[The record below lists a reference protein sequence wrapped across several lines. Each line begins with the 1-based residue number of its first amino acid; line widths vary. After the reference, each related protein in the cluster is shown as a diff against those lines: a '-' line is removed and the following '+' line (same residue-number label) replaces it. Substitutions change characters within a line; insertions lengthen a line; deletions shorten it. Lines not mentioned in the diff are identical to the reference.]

1 MRVDALVHRAVEA
14 LDDSRGRASDVAA
27 ELALVLSVSEQ
38 HARRVV
44 DLSATLV
51 RRLPQTLA
59 AMESG
64 VLDSCRASKVASAT
78 AWLDDEQARQV
89 DSTISSKL
97 AGKNPHQVRRV
108 ATYWA
113 MKADPEGA
121 ARRASVRRAE
131 RSVQLLPGDDGMSTL
146 LADLP
151 AEVASSA
158 YARIDRMAR
167 TLRGTN
173 ESRTLD
179 QLRADVLAELL
190 LGTNTDGSGAKAD
203 VHVYVDLT
211 TLAGLNDNPA
221 QLAGYGPVPASV
233 AREIAH
239 QPSSTWRRIVTD
251 PLTGAPVDVGR
262 HRYRPPAV
270 TDEFVRVR
278 DRECRFPSCHRPAH
292 FGDNDHHIP
301 WSAQGSTSHSNLVN
315 LCRRHHRLKDRP
327 GWTYRL
333 HPDTGAVTIT
343 TPSGATYTSDPEPLH
358 DPPPLQRPG
367 ALRYEEDPV
376 TRENTT
382 EPGDGGEPSSRRRGL
397 GIGTRTCWPARD
409 GHGLA

>member
-1 MRVDALVHRAVEA
+1 MGNSLLGQQIRDQILALNQVKMRADALLHRAVSL
-14 LDDSRGRASDVAA
+14 LDEDLGHTPDAAA
-27 ELALVLSVSEQ
+27 ELALLLSVSEQ
-38 HARRVV
+38 HARRVL
-44 DLSATLV
+44 DLSTVLV
-51 RRLPQTLA
+51 HRLPQTLT

-64 VLDSCRASKVASAT
+64 VLDSYRAYKVASAT
-78 AWLDDEQARQV
+78 AWLDDEQAREV
-89 DSTISSKL
+89 DSAVAPKL
-97 AGKNPHQVRRV
+97 EGKNPHQVRRV

-121 ARRASVRRAE
+121 ARRAAVRRSE
-131 RSVQLLPGDDGMSTL
+131 RSVQLLPDEDGMSTL

-179 QLRADVLAELL
+179 QLRADVFAELL
-190 LGTNTDGSGAKAD
+190 LGSHTAGSGAKAD

-221 QLAGYGPVPASV
+221 QLAGYGPIPGSV
-233 AREIAH
+233 AWEIAH
-239 QPSSTWRRIVTD
+239 QPSSTWQRIVTD

-262 HRYRPPAV
+262 QRYRPPAV

-292 FGDNDHHIP
+292 FGDNDHHTP
-301 WSAQGSTSHSNLVN
+301 WNREGTTNKANLVN

-327 GWTYRL
+327 GWTYHLKRE
-333 HPDTGAVTIT
+333 TGAVTVT
-343 TPSGATYTSDPEPLH
+343 TPTGGTYTSHPEPLH
-358 DPPPLQRPG
+358 DPP
-367 ALRYEEDPV
+367 
-376 TRENTT
+376 
-382 EPGDGGEPSSRRRGL
+382 
-397 GIGTRTCWPARD
+397 W
-409 GHGLA
+409 

>member
-1 MRVDALVHRAVEA
+1 MGDSLLGQQILARIEGLNRLKMWVDASLHRTIEE
-14 LDDSRGRASDVAA
+14 LDDFRGHAPDVAA

-38 HARRVV
+38 HARRVL
-44 DLSATLV
+44 DLSTALV
-51 RRLPQTLA
+51 HRLPRTLA

-64 VLDSCRASKVASAT
+64 VVDSFRASKVAAAT
-78 AWLDDEQARQV
+78 AWLSDSQAREV
-89 DSTISSKL
+89 DSTVAPKL

-108 ATYWA
+108 ASYWA
-113 MKADPEGA
+113 MRADPDGA
-121 ARRASVRRAE
+121 ARRADHRRTE

-167 TLRGTN
+167 TLRGSN

-179 QLRADVLAELL
+179 QLRADVFAELL
-190 LGTNTDGSGAKAD
+190 LGSNTDGSGAKAN

-233 AREIAH
+233 ARQIAD

-251 PLTGAPVDVGR
+251 PLTGAPIDVGR
-262 HRYRPPAV
+262 RRYRPPAV

-278 DRECRFPSCHRPAH
+278 DRECRFPWCHRPAH
-292 FGDNDHHIP
+292 FGDNDHHTP
-301 WSAQGSTSHSNLVN
+301 WQHDGSTEPSNLVN
-315 LCRRHHRLKDRP
+315 YCRRHHLLKDRP

-333 HPDTGAVTIT
+333 HPTTEAVTVT
-343 TPSGATYTSDPEPLH
+343 TPSGATYTSRPEPLH
-358 DPPPLQRPG
+358 DPPF
-367 ALRYEEDPV
+367 
-376 TRENTT
+376 
-382 EPGDGGEPSSRRRGL
+382 
-397 GIGTRTCWPARD
+397 
-409 GHGLA
+409 

>member
-1 MRVDALVHRAVEA
+1 M
-14 LDDSRGRASDVAA
+14 
-27 ELALVLSVSEQ
+27 
-38 HARRVV
+38 
-44 DLSATLV
+44 
-51 RRLPQTLA
+51 
-59 AMESG
+59 
-64 VLDSCRASKVASAT
+64 
-78 AWLDDEQARQV
+78 
-89 DSTISSKL
+89 
-97 AGKNPHQVRRV
+97 RRV

-113 MKADPEGA
+113 MKTDPDGA
-121 ARRASVRRAE
+121 AQRADHRRAE

-179 QLRADVLAELL
+179 QLRADVFAELL
-190 LGTNTDGSGAKAD
+190 LGSHTERSGAKAD

-251 PLTGAPVDVGR
+251 PLTGSPIDVGR
-262 HRYRPPAV
+262 RRYRPPAV

-278 DRECRFPSCHRPAH
+278 DRECRFPACHRPAH
-292 FGDNDHHIP
+292 FGDNDHHTP
-301 WSAQGSTSHSNLVN
+301 WNRHGNTDHTNLVN
-315 LCRRHHRLKDRP
+315 YCRRRHHRLKNRP
-327 GWTYRL
+327 GWTYHL
-333 HPDTGAVTIT
+333 HRETAAVTVT
-343 TPSGATYTSDPEPLH
+343 TPSGYTYTSEPEPLH
-358 DPPPLQRPG
+358 DPPPF
-367 ALRYEEDPV
+367 
-376 TRENTT
+376 
-382 EPGDGGEPSSRRRGL
+382 
-397 GIGTRTCWPARD
+397 
-409 GHGLA
+409 

>member
-1 MRVDALVHRAVEA
+1 MGDSLLDQQILTQIEGLNRLKMRAEALLHRAVNS
-14 LDDSRGRASDVAA
+14 LDEHRGHAPDVVA

-38 HARRVV
+38 HARRMV
-44 DLSATLV
+44 DLSAALV
-51 RRLPQTLA
+51 HRLPRTLS

-64 VLDSCRASKVASAT
+64 VVDSYRASKVASAT
-78 AWLDDEQARQV
+78 AWLNDSQAREV
-89 DSTISSKL
+89 DSTVAPRL
-97 AGKNPHQVRRV
+97 VGKNPHQVRRV

-113 MKADPEGA
+113 LKVDPEGA

-131 RSVQLLPGDDGMSTL
+131 RSVQLLPGEDGMSTL

-167 TLRGTN
+167 TLRGGN

-179 QLRADVLAELL
+179 QLRADVFAELL
-190 LGTNTDGSGAKAD
+190 GSNATGSGAKAD

-221 QLAGYGPVPASV
+221 QLAGYGPIAADV
-233 AREIAH
+233 ARQIAEE
-239 QPSSTWRRIVTD
+239 PSSTWRRIVTD

-262 HRYRPPAV
+262 QRYRPPAV

-301 WSAQGSTSHSNLVN
+301 WNRQGPTNQANLVN

-333 HPDTGAVTIT
+333 HPTTAAVAVT
-343 TPSGATYTSDPEPLH
+343 TPTGTTYTSKPEPLH
-358 DPPPLQRPG
+358 DPPF
-367 ALRYEEDPV
+367 
-376 TRENTT
+376 
-382 EPGDGGEPSSRRRGL
+382 
-397 GIGTRTCWPARD
+397 
-409 GHGLA
+409 